1 MRPSLA
7 LARRSRPASLLLALA
22 LLAPAFAGDWPGW
35 RGPRGNGTAPEARNL
50 PETWSTTENVKWKQ
64 EMPAWSGSTP
74 TVWGD
79 RIFLNT
85 PSVEVPGST
94 PPPPPPAP
102 GKKARPSPAGGRG
115 PGGQEILLLC
125 LDRATGRELWRR
137 QYDQGNSIKM
147 KHNMSSPS
155 PVTDGKLTG
164 VKIPVT
170 DGAIAHVGLV
180 LARENGKP
188 GLFLVDLTDASVTR
202 ETLKTLDPT
211 RDAARLTFANT
222 PVRRLGEAGEG
233 VALVEQVLDRAAILL
248 AFEQCGG
255 ADRCLEFA
263 KDYAMERYAFGRV
276 IASYQAI
283 KHKLADMY
291 VKNELARSNAYYGAW
306 ALNTNA
312 PEMPIAASAARIAAS
327 EAFWYASKENIQ
339 THGGIGFTWEMD
351 CHLFYRRS
359 RQLSLVA
366 GAPRVWKERLV
377 SHLERRNA
385 A

>member
-1 MRPSLA
+1 MNFDFSDDQKFLKGEARKFLEANCPTAAARAVLEDDAQGYDAKLWKAVAAQGWLGAAIPEEHGGLGLGHLELCVIAEELGRAVAPIPFASTVYMLA
-7 LARRSRPASLLLALA
+7 EAVMLAGTEAQKAELLPGIA
-22 LLAPAFAGDWPGW
+22 AGDIIGCLA
-35 RGPRGNGTAPEARNL
+35 TSE
-50 PETWSTTENVKWKQ
+50 
-64 EMPAWSGSTP
+64 
-74 TVWGD
+74 
-79 RIFLNT
+79 
-85 PSVEVPGST
+85 
-94 PPPPPPAP
+94 
-102 GKKARPSPAGGRG
+102 G
-115 PGGQEILLLC
+115 PGVTTASNLQ
-125 LDRATGRELWRR
+125 AT
-137 QYDQGNSIKM
+137 
-147 KHNMSSPS
+147 
-155 PVTDGKLTG
+155 VTDGKLTG

-202 ETLKTLDPT
+202 DTLKTLDPT

-248 AFEQCGG
+248 SFEQCGG